1 MLGKYI
7 NQFMADNELSVN
19 EEFFIENMDGNR
31 VLIGCADRY
40 KIEDVDGGILTAA
53 VMNEKDKPPAMLLE
67 AALIDLLR
75 ENYLVK
81 KKPFYPV
88 VGEYYYYIS
97 PSGNVI
103 YANFTGCAEDL
114 LLCKYI
120 GVYKT
125 EEAARKKCFTVPKA
139 LGRSQK
145 KMKLK
150 DIKLKRA
157 LYEKLLDAL
166 KAIRDEC
173 AKCTS
178 CMDCPFHLQ
187 VGSSV
192 CCGIHYGSPVNWKL
206 NKVHVIRLI
215 NQ

>member
-103 YANFTGCAEDL
+103 YANFTGWAEDL
-114 LLCKYI
+114 FLCKYI

-125 EEAARKKCFTVPKA
+125 EEAARKNVSRC
-139 LGRSQK
+139 L
-145 KMKLK
+145 KLWEEV
-150 DIKLKRA
+150 KR
-157 LYEKLLDAL
+157 K
-166 KAIRDEC
+166 
-173 AKCTS
+173 
-178 CMDCPFHLQ
+178 
-187 VGSSV
+187 
-192 CCGIHYGSPVNWKL
+192 
-206 NKVHVIRLI
+206 
-215 NQ
+215 

>member
-1 MLGKYI
+1 
-7 NQFMADNELSVN
+7 
-19 EEFFIENMDGNR
+19 
-31 VLIGCADRY
+31 
-40 KIEDVDGGILTAA
+40 
-53 VMNEKDKPPAMLLE
+53 MNEKDKPPAMLLE

-125 EEAARKKCFTVPKA
+125 EEAARKNVSRCLKLWKEVKR
-139 LGRSQK
+139 RS
-145 KMKLK
+145 
-150 DIKLKRA
+150 
-157 LYEKLLDAL
+157 
-166 KAIRDEC
+166 
-173 AKCTS
+173 
-178 CMDCPFHLQ
+178 
-187 VGSSV
+187 
-192 CCGIHYGSPVNWKL
+192 
-206 NKVHVIRLI
+206 
-215 NQ
+215 

>member
-88 VGEYYYYIS
+88 VGEYYYYILQERLS
-97 PSGNVI
+97 NGKYRYFWREIYVDMLTGQERCYYRGNKQ
-103 YANFTGCAEDL
+103 GCIEPYD
-114 LLCKYI
+114 KER
-120 GVYKT
+120 V
-125 EEAARKKCFTVPKA
+125 
-139 LGRSQK
+139 
-145 KMKLK
+145 
-150 DIKLKRA
+150 
-157 LYEKLLDAL
+157 
-166 KAIRDEC
+166 
-173 AKCTS
+173 
-178 CMDCPFHLQ
+178 
-187 VGSSV
+187 
-192 CCGIHYGSPVNWKL
+192 
-206 NKVHVIRLI
+206 
-215 NQ
+215 

>member
-103 YANFTGCAEDL
+103 YAYF
-114 LLCKYI
+114 
-120 GVYKT
+120 
-125 EEAARKKCFTVPKA
+125 
-139 LGRSQK
+139 
-145 KMKLK
+145 
-150 DIKLKRA
+150 KRA
-157 LYEKLLDAL
+157 LSVTVKGCLSTASRTMAIFIQ
-166 KAIRDEC
+166 KA
-173 AKCTS
+173 S
-178 CMDCPFHLQ
+178 M
-187 VGSSV
+187 
-192 CCGIHYGSPVNWKL
+192 
-206 NKVHVIRLI
+206 RL
-215 NQ
+215 

>member
-125 EEAARKKCFTVPKA
+125 EEAARKNVSRCLKFWEEVKRK
-139 LGRSQK
+139 RS
-145 KMKLK
+145 LK
-150 DIKLKRA
+150 I
-157 LYEKLLDAL
+157 
-166 KAIRDEC
+166 
-173 AKCTS
+173 
-178 CMDCPFHLQ
+178 
-187 VGSSV
+187 
-192 CCGIHYGSPVNWKL
+192 
-206 NKVHVIRLI
+206 
-215 NQ
+215 

>member
-67 AALIDLLR
+67 ATLIDLLR

-125 EEAARKKCFTVPKA
+125 EEAAKKNVSRCLKLWEEAKRK
-139 LGRSQK
+139 
-145 KMKLK
+145 
-150 DIKLKRA
+150 
-157 LYEKLLDAL
+157 
-166 KAIRDEC
+166 
-173 AKCTS
+173 
-178 CMDCPFHLQ
+178 
-187 VGSSV
+187 
-192 CCGIHYGSPVNWKL
+192 
-206 NKVHVIRLI
+206 
-215 NQ
+215 

>member
-88 VGEYYYYIS
+88 VGEYYYYTIRMRTRAVES
-97 PSGNVI
+97 DYIDVS
-103 YANFTGCAEDL
+103 L
-114 LLCKYI
+114 KYMQNI
-120 GVYKT
+120 LN
-125 EEAARKKCFTVPKA
+125 ESF
-139 LGRSQK
+139 L
-145 KMKLK
+145 MK
-150 DIKLKRA
+150 
-157 LYEKLLDAL
+157 
-166 KAIRDEC
+166 
-173 AKCTS
+173 
-178 CMDCPFHLQ
+178 
-187 VGSSV
+187 
-192 CCGIHYGSPVNWKL
+192 
-206 NKVHVIRLI
+206 
-215 NQ
+215 

>member
-125 EEAARKKCFTVPKA
+125 EEAAKKNVSRCLKLWEEVKRSRKLA
-139 LGRSQK
+139 NNWQSSQEIQAK
-145 KMKLK
+145 YDDCLTSGIFPSMKINT
-150 DIKLKRA
+150 DI
-157 LYEKLLDAL
+157 
-166 KAIRDEC
+166 
-173 AKCTS
+173 
-178 CMDCPFHLQ
+178 
-187 VGSSV
+187 
-192 CCGIHYGSPVNWKL
+192 VNMPSYVFPIICIWVVDK
-206 NKVHVIRLI
+206 
-215 NQ
+215 

>member
-19 EEFFIENMDGNR
+19 EEFFIESMDGNR

-40 KIEDVDGGILTAA
+40 KIEDIDGGILTAA

-81 KKPFYPV
+81 KKPFYPSF
-88 VGEYYYYIS
+88 GEHYYFIS
-97 PSGNVI
+97 PIGLVSNRRF
-103 YANFTGCAEDL
+103 YETTEDF

-125 EEAARKKCFTVPKA
+125 EEAATKNVSRCLKFWEEVKRK
-139 LGRSQK
+139 
-145 KMKLK
+145 
-150 DIKLKRA
+150 
-157 LYEKLLDAL
+157 
-166 KAIRDEC
+166 
-173 AKCTS
+173 
-178 CMDCPFHLQ
+178 
-187 VGSSV
+187 
-192 CCGIHYGSPVNWKL
+192 
-206 NKVHVIRLI
+206 
-215 NQ
+215 

>member
-125 EEAARKKCFTVPKA
+125 EEAARKNVSRC
-139 LGRSQK
+139 L
-145 KMKLK
+145 KLWEEVK
-150 DIKLKRA
+150 RKLS
-157 LYEKLLDAL
+157 L
-166 KAIRDEC
+166 KI
-173 AKCTS
+173 
-178 CMDCPFHLQ
+178 
-187 VGSSV
+187 
-192 CCGIHYGSPVNWKL
+192 
-206 NKVHVIRLI
+206 
-215 NQ
+215 